1 MIFVFFI
8 EMFIL
13 VRFLKEYEKNI
24 NNIIILLG
32 IVLSLK
38 SFYFLYLIFLL
49 PFLYILYLEKKLFII
64 RKVFS
69 NKLFITFLLLF
80 FILIFQN
87 FFNSSCLIYLIQFVV
102 EASSS

>member
-32 IVLSLK
+32 IIISLK

-49 PFLYILYLEKKLFII
+49 PFLYILYLEKNYL
-64 RKVFS
+64 S
-69 NKLFITFLLLF
+69 LES
-80 FILIFQN
+80 IFK
-87 FFNSSCLIYLIQFVV
+87 
-102 EASSS
+102 